1 MNFIEKFTEMYV
13 SINVHQ
19 INVTAGKPWTESINQ
34 SIGCQI
40 CRAKGRQPRFNAQVA
55 LHNYV
60 NTIIRDTV
68 PQKNLL
74 GNVEIT
80 VIRAFFIY
88 HRFIL
93 TVFDSFFV

>member
-1 MNFIEKFTEMYV
+1 MYNNYNN
-13 SINVHQ
+13 SPNSRETMDRID
-19 INVTAGKPWTESINQ
+19 Q

-60 NTIIRDTV
+60 NKIIHDMV

-80 VIRAFFIY
+80 VIRVFVYIY
-88 HRFIL
+88 YKFIL
-93 TVFDSFFV
+93 TG